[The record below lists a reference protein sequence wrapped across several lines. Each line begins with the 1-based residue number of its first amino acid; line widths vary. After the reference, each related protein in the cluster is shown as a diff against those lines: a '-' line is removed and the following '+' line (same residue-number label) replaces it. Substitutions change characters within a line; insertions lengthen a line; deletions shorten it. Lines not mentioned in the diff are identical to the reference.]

1 MERRQAV
8 GQEPSSRVPMS
19 EDTVIAVLVEALRGA
34 EVLVSA
40 SMVAS
45 RLAARGVAVTAAQV
59 EQIFT
64 QYRLEPGKKTV
75 D

>member
-1 MERRQAV
+1 MTD
-8 GQEPSSRVPMS
+8 
-19 EDTVIAVLVEALRGA
+19 DTVIAVLVEALQGA

-40 SMVAS
+40 SRVAS
-45 RLAARGVAVTAAQV
+45 RLTARGVAATAAQV

-64 QYRLEPGKKTV
+64 QYGLGPGKKTV